1 MGRILKDIDMYAIN
15 FAGGFVIAGPY
26 DNDTDAAG
34 ALASGKYFYLGT
46 GALPYGLVPG
56 TVMRV
61 P

>member
-1 MGRILKDIDMYAIN
+1 MYAIN
-15 FAGGFVIAGPY
+15 FAGGFSISGPY
-26 DNDTDAAG
+26 ANEVDAAG
-34 ALASGKYFYLGT
+34 ALASGKFFYLGT

>member
-1 MGRILKDIDMYAIN
+1 MYAIN
-15 FAGGFVIAGPY
+15 FAGGFTIAGPY
-26 DNDTDAAG
+26 DNDTDAAM